1 MIFDR
6 SRASNLIGTPFAVLV
21 CWVLWGAIDHRL
33 LLGWLGMK
41 AGVTLWRLAVTRA
54 YDRAGPEHVPRWRPP

>member
-33 LLGWLGMK
+33 LLGWLGMQ
-41 AGVTLWRLAVTRA
+41 AGVTSLRTYSACPGSVSRSGGW
-54 YDRAGPEHVPRWRPP
+54 P